1 MNPSDTSDFVLLGPS
16 HSFASHHI
24 VSPAELLGCRLL
36 FWKLTGYMLFLCW
49 TCRHLRGFGQHNIT
63 VKWRAVV
70 SWAESQRR
78 SSRTSPL
85 HQTPTAPP
93 LGGGPTGVHQ
103 AFFRLSPAVALGWD
117 PGDLVLGGVH
127 CTLDILVITGSHTEA
142 ETNVCWALN
151 WTLLHY
157 RNSDGAFSKHWGC
170 WIEEHFC
177 IIIFHL
183 PPLSFSTLSL
193 HFRGQHFHLVQTPA
207 RWPSVNP
214 LMHNGPTANSL
225 LWLIDIKKILFLPPQ
240 HLDDNY
246 YQWPHKPQI
255 YYGLL
260 YVFTAGL

>member
-63 VKWRAVV
+63 VKWRAIV

-103 AFFRLSPAVALGWD
+103 TFFRLSPAVAPGWD
-117 PGDLVLGGVH
+117 PGDLVLGRVH
-127 CTLDILVITGSHTEA
+127 CTLDFLVITGSLPHTAA
-142 ETNVCWALN
+142 ETQTCAEHWTEPCFITETLTELFLNTEDVESRNTSALSFF
-151 WTLLHY
+151 TSL
-157 RNSDGAFSKHWGC
+157 
-170 WIEEHFC
+170 
-177 IIIFHL
+177 IFHF
-183 PPLSFSTLSL
+183 PPSAFTLEANAFIL
-193 HFRGQHFHLVQTPA
+193 YKLQHADHL
-207 RWPSVNP
+207 
-214 LMHNGPTANSL
+214 
-225 LWLIDIKKILFLPPQ
+225 
-240 HLDDNY
+240 
-246 YQWPHKPQI
+246 
-255 YYGLL
+255 
-260 YVFTAGL
+260 